1 MDEAAEI
8 LRSAVKRFE
17 QAASSLRS
25 KYSEDETVSKKLD
38 LFILSCRYPCTATLN
53 WRSVPIDHQGHYKIA
68 NTNFLAFALPDTI
81 FISKVSVEARH
92 WTFKHRMILIAALQL
107 CVARHAHLHVHSHMP
122 RHQQAPTL
130 STRTTTSLLFVEAD
144 LDLQYQNVYT
154 TTKTAQGI
162 ETALGNPRAGFQPSI
177 VGLHH
182 QPQALP
188 SQGWTGTK
196 EVSSTWRVGNY
207 MNIFYCATTTLLND
221 IKIIDMII

>member
-1 MDEAAEI
+1 MQLAE
-8 LRSAVKRFE
+8 F
-17 QAASSLRS
+17 
-25 KYSEDETVSKKLD
+25 
-38 LFILSCRYPCTATLN
+38 
-53 WRSVPIDHQGHYKIA
+53 G
-68 NTNFLAFALPDTI
+68 
-81 FISKVSVEARH
+81 
-92 WTFKHRMILIAALQL
+92 LIAALQL

-207 MNIFYCATTTLLND
+207 SSVRHPTFHATATSMIHGSLSPLSPTGTGRAPGDLHNFTSSGSYGKKRTSRSAVVIMTLVLGAASV
-221 IKIIDMII
+221 ISSWWWQ